1 MDYESFMQGDYVA
14 LSTKV
19 VWSADMAND
28 TNGGCVLLVDD
39 YVWVVFLRT
48 HSIVL
53 GGS

>member
-1 MDYESFMQGDYVA
+1 MFVGCESFLHIDYVE

-19 VWSADMAND
+19 VWSVDLDNE

-48 HSIVL
+48 H
-53 GGS
+53 